1 MKMLL
6 AYRRL
11 VTALVYAGLALFF
24 PMQVW
29 AVACNTIFS
38 NGIQATAA
46 NGNISLKYHSVITGG
61 SGTLQTKT
69 LTDNTSWVACS
80 GSSCAASGVPAASST
95 VTFVTGSQANGT
107 INIGYQGS
115 ASYAA
120 GDYGTVAVGQQG
132 ILTFTTSAGVY
143 KTRAFTTDFR
153 SEVRLQ
159 PGDYWI
165 NGNLTLGQETVL
177 RRMGSATGST
187 RIFVNG
193 NVSLGFKVNTQGFT
207 SSQLL
212 IYATGAVTSAN
223 QIDLDAFVYAAG
235 NVTLAYQS
243 VISGAVSGAN
253 FIGNDNEVTINYQPS
268 SLTSA
273 DFAPFCSGTTVAPVL
288 LGSWH
293 MDEGSWSGTAGE
305 VIDSSGNNNHGRAR
319 IAAGSSPLPSTTSG
333 SAAYTSGAQSTCRY
347 GAFDGTGSPARTY
360 SYVELSGFPSLPN
373 GFTFAAW
380 IRSTNASAQH
390 QRILVRD
397 DAQNGWGLS
406 LADGTGSPELRF
418 FNRNVTNNGAV
429 TGQGTNPNCGVFCVD
444 TNPVLTSNAWYYVA
458 ASVDTTAKTVTLY
471 VYNQG
476 ASLLAKATGAYSG
489 NWVDGT
495 GTVAIGGETAAS
507 SEGQQTSWHFL
518 GNIDEVNIYSGAL
531 SQTNI
536 ESLLPTVR
544 TCPAPDH
551 YELQVASSGVACM
564 GTDVTVRACADSAVP
579 CNQDNSV
586 SSNVTLSTDAG
597 ALNAT
602 TFALSAGSATTKIKY
617 PAATD
622 GAQATV
628 TLQSV
633 ATAAT
638 NATKCCTGTSSCAV
652 ANSCKTTFNTAG
664 FIFSNNATG
673 SGDIAFGT
681 AGTTNTNAYLRA
693 VKTNT
698 TTGACVARLT
708 GTQSVKMAYQC
719 INPTT
724 CSTASGQTLTLNG
737 TPVQKNNAAVAPASI
752 AYGVPDVSLNFDS
765 NGSAPIPINYTDVG
779 QIKLWAS
786 LGLSATATEPA
797 YTLTGASNDFVI
809 KPANIVVS
817 AVSTLG
823 NVTNPGKTNEP
834 AGGFVSA
841 GTKFKVSIQA
851 LNSNGAVTPN
861 FGNETNSQKDRLT
874 LVENSLV
881 YPTVANGGSLSA
893 LGYTAASWVADG
905 APGYSFSNAEVS
917 WPQVGSITIMPG
929 LGGTGGYLGA
939 GPVGGTASGTIGRFY
954 PDHYRLVPASTNV
967 TNGCGSFSYMG
978 QPNIVIAP
986 YVRAEAVDDSV
997 VSNYHDQRANPA
1009 VVPRYGTLTSGND
1022 TTLAK
1027 PVYVAENNSSATNL
1041 GGRLTVPSGS
1051 WNQGIYSNPL
1061 ISTFARANLPD
1072 GPYNS
1077 LRIGVSGITNAFD
1090 TSSTTLSG
1098 TRDMLSNTAIA
1109 FKDPANPGSKLLN
1122 LLFGRVRLDSAFGPE
1137 TVDLPVYFATEFWTG
1152 GTYTSSG
1159 PTSGYFAINTA
1170 DSCTAIPRGAI
1181 TYPAGTLAVDA
1192 NLKVDL
1198 ASGFTQGSYTGMTTT
1213 LIPVANGKVT
1223 HYFTAPGSG
1232 NRGTFNVTLNLA
1244 GLAWLADDW
1253 NKDSNFTDSSVTASY
1268 TFESYR
1274 GNDRVIYWR
1283 EVLQ

>member
-1 MKMLL
+1 MSFVKILL

-11 VTALVYAGLALFF
+11 ISALACGFLALFF
-24 PMQVW
+24 PLQVW

-46 NGNISLKYHSVITGG
+46 NGNISLNYHSIITGG

-69 LTDNTSWVACS
+69 LTDNTAWVACS
-80 GSSCAASGVPAASST
+80 GSSCAASGVPATSST
-95 VTFVTGSQANGT
+95 VTFLTGSQANGN

-120 GDYGTVAVGQQG
+120 GDYGTVAVGQEG
-132 ILTFTTSAGVY
+132 ILTFTSSAGVY
-143 KTRAFTTDFR
+143 KTKAFTTDFR

-177 RRMGSATGST
+177 RRMGAASGST

-193 NVSLGFKVNTQGFT
+193 NVSLGFKVNTQSFT

-212 IYATGAVTSAN
+212 IYATGTITSAN
-223 QIDLDAFVYAAG
+223 QINLNAFVYAGG
-235 NVTLAYQS
+235 NVTLAFQS
-243 VISGAVSGAN
+243 VINGAVSGAN

-268 SLTSA
+268 NLTSA
-273 DFAPFCSGTTVAPVL
+273 DFAPFCSGTTVTPVL

-319 IAAGSSPLPSTTSG
+319 IAAGSTPLPSTTSG
-333 SAAYTSGAQSTCRY
+333 SAAYTAGAQSTCRY
-347 GAFDGTGSPARTY
+347 GAFDGTGSPTRTY
-360 SYVELSGFPSLPN
+360 NYVELSGFPSLPN

-380 IRSTNASAQH
+380 IRSSNASAQH

-429 TGQGTNPNCGVFCVD
+429 TGQGTDPNCGVFCVD
-444 TNPVLTSNAWYYVA
+444 TNPVITSNNWYYVA

-471 VYNQG
+471 VYNQS

-551 YELQVASSGVACM
+551 YELEVASSGIACVS
-564 GTDVTVRACADSAVP
+564 TDVTVRACADSTVP

-586 SSNVTLSTDAG
+586 NTNVTLGTNAG

-602 TFALSAGSATTKIKY
+602 TLTLSGGTATTKLKY
-617 PAATD
+617 PAAADNAT
-622 GAQATV
+622 ATV
-628 TLQSV
+628 TLSGEI
-633 ATAAT
+633 TAAT
-638 NATKCCTGTSSCAV
+638 NARKCCTGSSSCVV
-652 ANSCKTTFNTAG
+652 ANSCTTTFNTAG
-664 FIFSNNATG
+664 FVFSNNATTNVN
-673 SGDIAFGT
+673 IADGV
-681 AGTTNTNAYLRA
+681 AGTVNNNIYLRA
-693 VKTNT
+693 VKTNSS
-698 TTGACVARLT
+698 TGACTARFTSPQTVPL
-708 GTQSVKMAYQC
+708 AYQC
-719 INPTT
+719 RNPTT
-724 CSTASGQTLTLNG
+724 CVGGQTLSLNG
-737 TPVQKNNAAVAPASI
+737 STNVQSNNSSAASI
-752 AYGVPDVSLNFDS
+752 TYSSPGVSLNFDS
-765 NGSAPIPINYTDVG
+765 NGSAPIPLIYSDVG
-779 QIKLWAS
+779 QIRLWAN
-786 LGLSATATEPA
+786 LALSATATEPA
-797 YTLTGASNDFVI
+797 YTLTGTSNDFVI
-809 KPANIVVS
+809 RPASISVF
-817 AVSTLG
+817 AVKTLG
-823 NVTNPGKTNEP
+823 NVLNPGKTNEVGS
-834 AGGFVSA
+834 ANGFVSA
-841 GTKFKVSIQA
+841 GSKFKVSARA
-851 LNSNGAVTPN
+851 LNSSGAVTPN
-861 FGNETNSQKDRLT
+861 FGNEITSQKSKLT

-881 YPTVANGGSLSA
+881 YPTVVNGGSLSA
-893 LGYTAASWVADG
+893 LAYNAGSWSADG
-905 APGYSFSNAEVS
+905 APNYTYTNPDIS
-917 WPQVGSITIMPG
+917 WPQVGSLTIMPG
-929 LGGTGGYLGA
+929 LTDYLNA
-939 GPVGGTASGTIGRFY
+939 GPVSGVASATIGRFY
-954 PDHYRLVPASTNV
+954 PDHFRVVPASTNV

-986 YVRAEAVDDSV
+986 YVRAEALDDSV
-997 VSNYHDQRANPA
+997 VSNYHDQRSAPA
-1009 VVPRYGTLTSGND
+1009 TIPRYGTLITGND
-1022 TTLAK
+1022 TNLAK
-1027 PVYVAENNSSATNL
+1027 PVYVAENNSSGSDL

-1051 WNQGIYSNPL
+1051 WNQGVYSDPL
-1061 ISTFARANLPD
+1061 ISTFARASLPD

-1077 LRIGVSGITNAFD
+1077 LRIGASGITNAFD

-1098 TRDMLSNTAIA
+1098 TKDMLSNTAIA
-1109 FKDPANPGSKLLN
+1109 FKDPANAGSKLLN
-1122 LLFGRVRLDSAFGPE
+1122 LLFGRLRLDSAFGPE
-1137 TVDLPVYFATEFWTG
+1137 TVNLPVYFVTEFWTG
-1152 GTYTSSG
+1152 GTYTVSG
-1159 PTSGYFAINTA
+1159 PSSGYFAINTA
-1170 DSCTAIPRGAI
+1170 DSCTAIPRSSV
-1181 TYPAGTLAVDA
+1181 TYPAGTLSTDA
-1192 NLKVDL
+1192 NRTVSL
-1198 ASGFTQGSYTGMTTT
+1198 ASGSTQGMYTGITSTV
-1213 LIPVANGKVT
+1213 IPVAAGKVV
-1223 HYFTAPGSG
+1223 HYFAAPGTG
-1232 NRGTFNVTLNLA
+1232 NRGTFNVSLNMA

-1253 NKDSNFTDSSVTASY
+1253 NKDGSFTDTSFTASY

-1283 EVLQ
+1283 EILQ